1 MFRGCGAVS
10 RKAAERVDSLVRP
23 PWPEFH
29 WRLLHGLNWL
39 RKGYVSP
46 FSLWCDTAAREIVD
60 VGTSPEGFR
69 PPVAQR
75 IVPLRGECRQRR
87 HAVLIEELAH
97 RRALRRRSGDQ
108 VLYLNNKKLTEE
120 ITQR

>member
-1 MFRGCGAVS
+1 MFHLFHYGAT
-10 RKAAERVDSLVRP
+10 
-23 PWPEFH
+23 
-29 WRLLHGLNWL
+29 RLLERLWMWGQALRDSDHLWLNAL
-39 RKGYVSP
+39 YH
-46 FSLWCDTAAREIVD
+46 CA
-60 VGTSPEGFR
+60 
-69 PPVAQR
+69 
-75 IVPLRGECRQRR
+75 GECRQRR